1 MKILKCWKP
10 FLCTALCSPQGLLL
24 PVMSARLSY
33 LPSVSC
39 LVSRCAK
46 IVELLTVHCCWEC
59 GLEFS
64 CSDGFAN
71 VEPGEDEEEKGSP
84 GQHDL
89 DHHSTSSRDS
99 RSHKSKHS
107 LLHSAEET
115 VMPFITSD
123 EKQQLQQTLP
133 KDVFPSFSP
142 SVSPPFPHLSQTSTT
157 ILKFWTLVSSER
169 YRVWDFMEYLESCI
183 SCGAL
188 QLVGHKVDKKKER
201 AISFAMKQVTL
212 DFSD

>member
-1 MKILKCWKP
+1 M
-10 FLCTALCSPQGLLL
+10 SP
-24 PVMSARLSY
+24 RLSY
-33 LPSVSC
+33 LPPLPPSLASFLSPVPP
-39 LVSRCAK
+39 SRCAK
-46 IVELLTVHCCWEC
+46 IAELLTVHCCWEC

-142 SVSPPFPHLSQTSTT
+142 SVPLPSL
-157 ILKFWTLVSSER
+157 
-169 YRVWDFMEYLESCI
+169 I
-183 SCGAL
+183 SHRRP
-188 QLVGHKVDKKKER
+188 QP
-201 AISFAMKQVTL
+201 S
-212 DFSD
+212 